1 MIRIV
6 MSALKLMSIR
16 IIQRQASLHEG
27 SHGGMTS
34 AELNDPEEVQMISP
48 VCQDDTHYCHS
59 DTESSI
65 PESRKG
71 QAPAVRHRPLTTVLP
86 WQIERLE

>member
-6 MSALKLMSIR
+6 ISALKLMSIR

-27 SHGGMTS
+27 SYGGMTS
-34 AELNDPEEVQMISP
+34 DKLNDPEEVQMISP
-48 VCQDDTHYCHS
+48 VCQEDTHHCHS

-65 PESRKG
+65 LETRNG
-71 QAPAVRHRPLTTVLP
+71 HTQALNQGPALAN
-86 WQIERLE
+86 